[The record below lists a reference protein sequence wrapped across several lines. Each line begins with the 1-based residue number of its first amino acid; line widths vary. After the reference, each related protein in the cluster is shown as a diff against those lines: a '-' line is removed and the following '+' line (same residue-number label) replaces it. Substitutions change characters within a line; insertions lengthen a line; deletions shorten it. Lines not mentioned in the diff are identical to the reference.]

1 MAEYTEN
8 YNLKKPAQED
18 FYNVDDFNDNADIID
33 SQLKA
38 ISDKAA
44 AALPAT
50 SYTAE
55 DLLNKLKTVDG
66 ANSGLDADLFK
77 GESIIPIANGG
88 TGATSVDTARENLNA
103 FRRYAYYTSG
113 GTTNVDTDMF
123 DFALVAATHEFNTA
137 LYNVVGGT
145 FVYVWQFYT
154 NTGTGATGRRVQ
166 LAHNMGANKMAT
178 RYYNGGWSDWAKIPT
193 SENFASMVQ
202 SALQSGGVSMVKS
215 IQRGSIAITADSQT
229 YTRTATISPVNTAKA
244 IVVYTGMATS
254 VDNIEYYPQL
264 TLTDSTTITARRAEL
279 ATNGSTI
286 IPYQVIEFY

>member
-18 FYNVDDFNDNADIID
+18 FYNVDDFNNNADIID

-38 ISDKAA
+38 VSDKATS
-44 AALPAT
+44 ALPYS
-50 SYTAE
+50 SYTAA
-55 DLLNKLKTVDG
+55 DILNKLKTVDG
-66 ANSGLDADLFK
+66 VNSGLYSDLFK
-77 GESIIPIANGG
+77 GKSVIPVVNGG
-88 TGATSVDTARENLNA
+88 TGATTVDTARENLNA

-113 GTTNVDTDMF
+113 GATNVDTDMF

-154 NTGTGATGRRVQ
+154 NTGTGAASRRVQ

-178 RYYNGGWSDWAKIPT
+178 RYYNGGWSDWAEIPT
-193 SENFASMVQ
+193 SENFSSMVQ
-202 SALQSGGVSMVKS
+202 SALQSGGVSVIKS
-215 IQRGSIAITADSQT
+215 IQRGSTVLSTDTAE
-229 YTRTATISPVNTAKA
+229 RTVTISAVNMDKA
-244 IVVYTGMATS
+244 ILIYTGMSTS
-254 VDNIEYYPQL
+254 GSNLTYYPQISL
-264 TLTDSTTITARRAEL
+264 TGPTEITVKRYSGSGNYSTV
-279 ATNGSTI
+279 